1 MKQYSGKFSR
11 RSLCIVLIAAIS
23 GIAFAQEV
31 SWNTA
36 DEIVRRIVAPSFRPQ
51 EFSILTYGAKN
62 DGVTDCTEAFAK
74 AITECSQAG
83 GGKVVVPEGI
93 YLTGA
98 IHLKS
103 NVNLHVMK
111 NAVIKFSADPKKYLP
126 LVFTRWEGVE
136 LMNYSPLIYAY
147 GQENIAVTGE
157 GVLDGQASNE
167 HWWSWKGNKED
178 GWKPGMPNQ
187 KKSRALLMDMAEKN
201 VPVKDRL
208 FGEGHYLRPSFIE
221 PYRCKNILISGV
233 TFKDS
238 PMWFIHPTLSEN
250 ITVENVTVI
259 GHGPNNDGCNPE
271 SSRDILIQN
280 CKFDT
285 GDDCIAIKSGRNA
298 DGRRLNIPSENIVI
312 RHCEMKDGH
321 GGVVLGSEISG
332 SVRNVF
338 VEDCVMDSPN
348 LDRALRFKTNS
359 VRGGVIENFFARR
372 ITVGQVAE
380 AVILIDFN
388 YEEGDAGQFT
398 PTMRNIFVS
407 DLTARKGKYA
417 LFLKGYA
424 RSPITN
430 MTIENCRFDDMA
442 DLNVVEHVKDL
453 SLTNIMINGKRLEQ

>member
-1 MKQYSGKFSR
+1 MKNHSGKFS
-11 RSLCIVLIAAIS
+11 LPAALITLTALFS
-23 GIAFAQEV
+23 GFTFAQEV
-31 SWNTA
+31 TWNTA
-36 DEIVRRIVAPSFRPQ
+36 DEIVRRIVPPSFRSQ
-51 EFSILTYGAKN
+51 EFSILNYGAKN
-62 DGVTDCTEAFAK
+62 NGVFDCTEAFAK
-74 AITECSQAG
+74 AISACNQAG
-83 GGKVVVPEGI
+83 GGKVIVPEGI

-103 NVNLHVMK
+103 NVNLHVTK
-111 NAVIKFSADPKKYLP
+111 NAVIRFSTDPKKYLP

-157 GVLDGQASNE
+157 GVLDGQASND

-187 KKSRALLMDMAEKN
+187 KKSRALLLEMADKN
-201 VPVKDRL
+201 VPVQDRL

-250 ITVENVTVI
+250 VTVENVTVI

-280 CKFDT
+280 CRFDT

-407 DLTARKGKYA
+407 DLTAKKGKYA

-430 MTIENCRFDDMA
+430 MKIENCRFDEMA
-442 DLNVVEHVKDL
+442 NPNVVEHVKDI
-453 SLTNIMINGKRLEQ
+453 SLTNITINGKKLE